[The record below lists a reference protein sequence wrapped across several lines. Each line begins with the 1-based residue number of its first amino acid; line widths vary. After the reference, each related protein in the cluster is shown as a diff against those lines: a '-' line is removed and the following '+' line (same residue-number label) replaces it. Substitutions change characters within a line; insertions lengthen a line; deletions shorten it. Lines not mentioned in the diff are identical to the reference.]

1 MGASGWKLPVA
12 HSHAL
17 AARAG
22 TFVFVGGAGDFDAEG
37 VIRHP
42 NDFSSQVAG
51 AMDNLNAALSIEGC
65 TLDDIVRLKVYYQ
78 SEATPNEWE
87 VLAAIQNYI
96 VADPKPAITAIPTP
110 LQPFDGQ
117 QLQIQAIAIRGWRLR
132 DFRHVVR
139 EVPKAHRHLFK
150 EPVLSAGLR
159 AGEFISIPARTA
171 AEEDDTVTAPDV
183 VAQTRLIMER
193 LEASLN
199 GVGASLQD
207 AVKMEGY
214 YFGTSMDQW
223 EPLARA
229 RAGYFREPGPVA
241 TTVPCHALYPAGALT
256 KVEVMAMRESWN
268 GFDKYIPRHDSWPRR
283 VWDWPIPLPYRQGLR
298 LRDTVWLGGQVP
310 FASES
315 NSGKVVLPG
324 DLPKQTQF
332 TMSYIDDILNGFDR
346 STADLALLVCYY
358 KSSGEQRETEAF
370 LKVISECIAG
380 PLPPITLVPQPHM
393 HSPEGTVEI
402 WGVARVPTGSQ
413 TAPC

>member
-1 MGASGWKLPVA
+1 MGTSVWKLPVA

-22 TFVFVGGAGDFDAEG
+22 MLVFVGGAGDFDARG
-37 VIRHP
+37 IIRHP
-42 NDFSSQVAG
+42 GAFSPQVAG
-51 AMDNLNAALSIEGC
+51 AMDNLAAALGVEGC
-65 TLDDIVRLKVYYQ
+65 TLDDVVRLKIYYHT
-78 SEATPNEWE
+78 EATRNEWE

-96 VADPKPAITAIPTP
+96 LADPKPAITVVPTP

-117 QLQIQAIAIRGWRLR
+117 QLQIQAIAIRGWRSR
-132 DFRHVVR
+132 AFRHTER
-139 EVPKAHRHLFK
+139 EVPAAHRHLFK
-150 EPVLSAGLR
+150 QPVLSAGLR

-171 AEEDDTVTAPDV
+171 AEEDDTVTEPDV
-183 VAQTRLIMER
+183 IAQTQTVMRH
-193 LEASLN
+193 LETSLN
-199 GVGASLQD
+199 EVGASLQD

-214 YFGTSMDQW
+214 YFGASMDQW

-241 TTVPCHALYPAGALT
+241 TTVPCHALYPSGALT
-256 KVEVMAMRESWN
+256 KVELVAMRESWN
-268 GFDKYIPRHDSWPRR
+268 GFDKYIPRDDSWPRR

-315 NSGKVVLPG
+315 NSAKIVLPG
-324 DLPKQTQF
+324 DLSKQTQF
-332 TMSYIDDILNGFDR
+332 TMRYIEDILNGFDR
-346 STADLALLVCYY
+346 STADLALLVCYF
-358 KSSGEQRETEAF
+358 KSSGAQRETEAF
-370 LKVISECIAG
+370 LEVISECVAG

-402 WGVARVPTGSQ
+402 WGVARVPTNNQ
-413 TAPC
+413 TAP